1 MLFVTQEELSA
12 HFIRNGR
19 RFTNSKAMEIAWS
32 EEWGVFTLLGFY
44 TREKAP
50 FHEAPI
56 EMSIS
61 TSEESL
67 DDFIEGF
74 KIQKI
79 EEIGQLGYTNSWMRY
94 LNGYA
99 EVSATPMELEA
110 TITFRLYKSRT
121 LISSLDL
128 HFYDEISKHLTHPED
143 FLKYIFENERPLQT
157 ANENRYR
164 VGKR

>member
-1 MLFVTQEELSA
+1 MLSVPREELSS
-12 HFIRNGR
+12 HFISNGT
-19 RFTNSKAMEIAWS
+19 RFTNSEGMEITWS
-32 EEWGVFTLLGFY
+32 EEWGVSTHLSFY
-44 TREKAP
+44 RTEQGR

-61 TSEESL
+61 TSEEGL

-74 KIQKI
+74 KIEKI
-79 EEIGQLGYTNSWMRY
+79 ENINQLGYTNSWMRY
-94 LNGYA
+94 LNGHA
-99 EVSATPMELEA
+99 EINVTPMELES

-128 HFYDEISKHLTHPED
+128 HFYDERPNHLTLPED
-143 FLKYIFENERPLQT
+143 FLKYIFENERLLQA

-164 VGKR
+164 VSRK

>member
-1 MLFVTQEELSA
+1 
-12 HFIRNGR
+12 
-19 RFTNSKAMEIAWS
+19 MEITWS
-32 EEWGVFTLLGFY
+32 EEWGVFTRLSFY
-44 TREKAP
+44 LRENGH

-61 TSEESL
+61 TEEESL

-79 EEIGQLGYTNSWMRY
+79 ENINQLGYTNSWMRY

-99 EVSATPMELEA
+99 EISATPMELEA

-128 HFYDEISKHLTHPED
+128 HFYDERSKHLTLPED
-143 FLKYIFENERPLQT
+143 FLKYISENERPLQA

-164 VGKR
+164 VSRR